1 MILNNEEVHRDLK
14 RVYKFLSNERKK
26 APPSLRKI
34 ELYDLT
40 RVIRILLRRV
50 KTDMFNVV
58 TDANMN
64 PILWVEPDG
73 NTGKNSIVVKQ
84 YKHYGHALRFVKKH
98 NDHHYKLLDD
108 EFKKT
113 KKLLNLKGGNKCLKE
128 SR

>member
-14 RVYKFLSNERKK
+14 RVYKFLNKEMKK

-84 YKHYGHALRFVKKH
+84 YKHYGHALRFVKKN
-98 NDHHYKLLDD
+98 NDYHYKLLD
-108 EFKKT
+108 EELKKAN
-113 KKLLNLKGGNKCLKE
+113 KLLNILRG
-128 SR
+128 